1 MFFDTNVLIRARF
14 DAAPGHEIALCLL
27 TFDARGFQRY
37 EGRVELVQA
46 ETAG

>member
-14 DAAPGHEIALCLL
+14 DAAPGHEIALCLP

-37 EGRVELVQA
+37 EVRIELVQA